1 MANSRRALTAASLLL
16 ALGLAACGQ
25 GMDKTDPRYAELE
38 EANLWIKQLKA
49 EDPDTGAVIA
59 QACQE
64 EVGFWLSDEGVLEMS
79 RCMRRKY
86 DEGMRA

>member
-1 MANSRRALTAASLLL
+1 MANSRWAPIAAALAL
-16 ALGLAACGQ
+16 ALGLAACGK
-25 GMDKTDPRYAELE
+25 GMDKSDPHYAELE

-49 EDPDTGAVIA
+49 EDPDTGAAIA

-64 EVGFWLSDEGVLEMS
+64 EVGFWMSEEGVLEMS